1 MRTPKLMPDGQASVC
16 RQKQNGNSLLGE
28 ALPVRYTHGATNC
41 VRTGNL
47 QPTSIRENSRSKAAT
62 QLKTDSGASLRSLNI
77 HRMLMDCLM
86 SAETFGNGPATGTE
100 QITIRHCRWK
110 ASLAIREG
118 PILHWI
124 QRNRPKENVSIG
136 EDHSYAPMHTALVTW
151 SELGAKAK
159 FAPPA
164 IMSGFVA

>member
-1 MRTPKLMPDGQASVC
+1 
-16 RQKQNGNSLLGE
+16 
-28 ALPVRYTHGATNC
+28 
-41 VRTGNL
+41 
-47 QPTSIRENSRSKAAT
+47 
-62 QLKTDSGASLRSLNI
+62 
-77 HRMLMDCLM
+77 MLVAMY
-86 SAETFGNGPATGTE
+86 GNGPATGNE

-124 QRNRPKENVSIG
+124 QRNRPKENVSLG
-136 EDHSYAPMHTALVTW
+136 EDHSYAPMYTALVTW

-159 FAPPA
+159 FAQPA